1 MFGTQVPSGFR
12 MVLHARA
19 QAAIQQNVAQIKQQG
34 IKLATTLES
43 AQTANATLTE
53 ALKRADG

>member
-53 ALKRADG
+53 ALKR